1 MQITTANLITAIE
14 TWANKDLLARGS
26 LLQKGLVTFLLLQGK
41 VKIET
46 FLAQIDF
53 LSDNGNF
60 DLDILHKN
68 LQASLDAMNGV
79 FTIPLIN
86 YNFDKQDLD
95 KVFEYAK
102 ELAK

>member
-1 MQITTANLITAIE
+1 MQITTANLITAME

-41 VKIET
+41 TKIET
-46 FLAQIDF
+46 FLAQIGF

-60 DLDILHKN
+60 DLDTLHKN

-95 KVFEYAK
+95 KVFDYAK

>member
-1 MQITTANLITAIE
+1 MQITTSNLIAAIE

-41 VKIET
+41 TKIET

-60 DLDILHKN
+60 NLDTLHKN

>member
-14 TWANKDLLARGS
+14 TWANKDLLAHGS

-41 VKIET
+41 TKIEA

-53 LSDNGNF
+53 LSNKGNF
-60 DLDILHKN
+60 DLDTLHKN
-68 LQASLDAMNGV
+68 SQASLDAMNGV

-95 KVFEYAK
+95 KVFVYAK

>member
-1 MQITTANLITAIE
+1 MQITTANLITATE

-41 VKIET
+41 AKIET

-53 LSDNGNF
+53 LSDNGSF
-60 DLDILHKN
+60 ELDTLHKN
-68 LQASLDAMNGV
+68 LQASLNAMNGV
-79 FTIPLIN
+79 FTIPLIS

-102 ELAK
+102 ELAT